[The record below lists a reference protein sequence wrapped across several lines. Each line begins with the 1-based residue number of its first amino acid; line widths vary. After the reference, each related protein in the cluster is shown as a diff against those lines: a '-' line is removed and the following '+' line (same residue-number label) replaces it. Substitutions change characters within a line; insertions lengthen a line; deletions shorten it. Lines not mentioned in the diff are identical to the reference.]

1 MLLRVIFFEKVDT
14 RLRSLKL
21 KMLNNFLKCLL
32 IKCDNVLQ
40 NEEQLQEDF
49 KYIYFVKIILENS

>member
-1 MLLRVIFFEKVDT
+1 MLSHVIFFEKVDT
-14 RLRSLKL
+14 QLRSL
-21 KMLNNFLKCLL
+21 KMLNNFLKCLV

-49 KYIYFVKIILENS
+49 KYIYFVKIVLENS